1 VAPRPFMPS
10 ITLPCR
16 GTLVWIPFRSS
27 EKRHRDPFVGIMC
40 WVGISEAAM
49 AAYQRSYQWNST
61 MHPESSS
68 SCLFSHCVCA
78 DNGCPLVCGNQC
90 NATTN
95 RNAVA
100 DVALSL
106 KLFVEALQ
114 SNLPSSK
121 ACLIPQTFDLIER
134 CTASTHVTTSP
145 KSLSTNKSSS
155 RDHSGPVLQFTVERY
170 LAEVWAKVVAVC
182 RLERQHEYRRAEDMN
197 EANSHLAC
205 TSPVR
210 PAWIFIAV
218 HIRTIARRGYL
229 LAVCLLSC
237 D

>member
-1 VAPRPFMPS
+1 MECQ
-10 ITLPCR
+10 TLCDRNELLVFRLKESERIKESLLPADAKLCPPNLQTIVGGHSVSGAAAFHALNNFPCR

-27 EKRHRDPFVGIMC
+27 EKRQRDPFVGIMC

-90 NATTN
+90 NATNN

-121 ACLIPQTFDLIER
+121 SMFVSPNFRLDRTLYRIYPFDNI
-134 CTASTHVTTSP
+134 
-145 KSLSTNKSSS
+145 
-155 RDHSGPVLQFTVERY
+155 
-170 LAEVWAKVVAVC
+170 AKVLVDKQE
-182 RLERQHEYRRAEDMN
+182 L
-197 EANSHLAC
+197 
-205 TSPVR
+205 
-210 PAWIFIAV
+210 
-218 HIRTIARRGYL
+218 
-229 LAVCLLSC
+229 
-237 D
+237 